1 MSGEKNGGGKT
12 KTNKPKKQQKSKT
25 KQNNNKKEINLHPKR
40 RKISH
45 NAPDFHLFTAENR

>member
-1 MSGEKNGGGKT
+1 MEAEKQKQ
-12 KTNKPKKQQKSKT
+12 TNKKKQQKSKT

>member
-12 KTNKPKKQQKSKT
+12 KTNKQKKQQKSKT